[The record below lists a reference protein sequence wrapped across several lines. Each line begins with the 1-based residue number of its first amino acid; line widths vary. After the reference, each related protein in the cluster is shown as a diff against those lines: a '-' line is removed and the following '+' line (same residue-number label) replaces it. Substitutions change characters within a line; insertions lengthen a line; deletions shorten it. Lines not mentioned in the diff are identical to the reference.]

1 MNFRRSH
8 KPPSARST
16 STSRRTTSR
25 STAAFPS
32 WYWSFVAYSEY
43 AQLLPPSCH
52 AGHRTRKQH
61 TRKQPPRAATALLS
75 PRRLSPGRALSG
87 SPMALCRR
95 SAALRLGCN
104 AVTCTGRSG
113 VGTSARRPLTPLS
126 PQQHL
131 TPRYSAHE
139 RARCHE
145 RAPCRRL
152 LRSQPT
158 HRRPPPPPPPPPL
171 AVAIAAAALAPRR
184 SAFTS
189 SSTPHADEPV
199 AHLAP
204 RGARSRATRSTGA
217 NLAAPRS
224 DGPGGRIR

>member
-1 MNFRRSH
+1 MCVCVISDTPGLGVNRTRHHHMNFRRSH

-87 SPMALCRR
+87 SLTNGAL
-95 SAALRLGCN
+95 S
-104 AVTCTGRSG
+104 
-113 VGTSARRPLTPLS
+113 PLS
-126 PQQHL
+126 
-131 TPRYSAHE
+131 
-139 RARCHE
+139 
-145 RAPCRRL
+145 
-152 LRSQPT
+152 
-158 HRRPPPPPPPPPL
+158 RPPPRLQRRHLHRPFRCGNERPPSTHSPIPTATSYSQIL
-171 AVAIAAAALAPRR
+171 RARARAL
-184 SAFTS
+184 S
-189 SSTPHADEPV
+189 
-199 AHLAP
+199 
-204 RGARSRATRSTGA
+204 
-217 NLAAPRS
+217 
-224 DGPGGRIR
+224 

>member
-1 MNFRRSH
+1 MSRSKPDRHHHMNFRRSH

-16 STSRRTTSR
+16 STSRRTTSTRFR
-25 STAAFPS
+25 SS
-32 WYWSFVAYSEY
+32 Y
-43 AQLLPPSCH
+43 AQLRPPSCH
-52 AGHRTRKQH
+52 GSRTRIQQSRNSRH
-61 TRKQPPRAATALLS
+61 SPPPPFSRRVASVPAA
-75 PRRLSPGRALSG
+75 RALSR
-87 SPMALCRR
+87 SPMALWRR
-95 SAALRLGCN
+95 SAALRLGCR
-104 AVTCTGRSG
+104 AVTCTGRSS
-113 VGTSARRPLTPLS
+113 VETSARRPLTPLF

-189 SSTPHADEPV
+189 SSTPHADEPG